1 MNKRKPVNTLKATLA
16 KQEFVR
22 RGGFTKQGIKI
33 KVGDD
38 VSFRESKS
46 RLKSDLEIRSK
57 NKSEGTN
64 TPESGLF
71 VTTRT
76 LNGISDV
83 SKKVRMPKNRTPH
96 RIKQKENAYSKNH
109 SDAIAVVRVQQLNP
123 LWEAWCKYDSQVSFS
138 KFEREIMKFRAY
150 KKRLNIVKSKM
161 NTPA

>member
-16 KQEFVR
+16 NQEFVR

-83 SKKVRMPKNRTPH
+83 SKKVRMPKNRTPQ
-96 RIKQKENAYSKNH
+96 RIKQKENADSKNH
-109 SDAIAVVRVQQLNP
+109 SDVIAVVRVQLINP

>member
-1 MNKRKPVNTLKATLA
+1 MSSNKPVNTLKATLA

-38 VSFRESKS
+38 VSFGESKS
-46 RLKSDLEIRSK
+46 RLKSDLEIRAK
-57 NKSEGTN
+57 NRIEGTN
-64 TPESGLF
+64 TSESGLF

-76 LNGISDV
+76 LNGISDI
-83 SKKVRMPKNRTPH
+83 SKKVRMPKNRTPQK
-96 RIKQKENAYSKNH
+96 IKKKENADFKNQN
-109 SDAIAVVRVQQLNP
+109 DAIMAERVALNP
-123 LWEAWCKYDSQVSFS
+123 LWEAWRKYDSQVSFS
-138 KFEREIMKFRAY
+138 KFEREIMKFRTY

>member
-1 MNKRKPVNTLKATLA
+1 MSSNKSVNTLKATLA

-38 VSFRESKS
+38 VSFREGKS
-46 RLKSDLEIRSK
+46 RLKSDLEIRAK
-57 NKSEGTN
+57 NKNEGTN

-83 SKKVRMPKNRTPH
+83 SKKVRMPKNHTPQ
-96 RIKQKENAYSKNH
+96 RIKKKENADFKNH
-109 SDAIAVVRVQQLNP
+109 SDAIAASRVALNP

>member
-83 SKKVRMPKNRTPH
+83 SKKVRMPKNHTPQ
-96 RIKQKENAYSKNH
+96 RIKKKENADFKNH
-109 SDAIAVVRVQQLNP
+109 SDAIAFARVELNP

>member
-1 MNKRKPVNTLKATLA
+1 MSSNKPVNTLKATLA

-33 KVGDD
+33 RVGDD

-46 RLKSDLEIRSK
+46 RLKSDLEIRAK
-57 NKSEGTN
+57 NKSEGTRIK
-64 TPESGLF
+64 ESGLF

-76 LNGISDV
+76 LNGISDI
-83 SKKVRMPKNRTPH
+83 SKKVRMPKNRTSQK
-96 RIKQKENAYSKNH
+96 IKKKENAAFKNH
-109 SDAIAVVRVQQLNP
+109 SDAVAAARVELNP

-138 KFEREIMKFRAY
+138 KFEREIMKFRTY

>member
-1 MNKRKPVNTLKATLA
+1 MSSNKPVNTLKATLA

-33 KVGDD
+33 NVGDD
-38 VSFRESKS
+38 VSFRESRS
-46 RLKSDLEIRSK
+46 RLKSDLEIRAK
-57 NKSEGTN
+57 NKSEGTRIK
-64 TPESGLF
+64 ESGLF

-76 LNGISDV
+76 LNGISDI
-83 SKKVRMPKNRTPH
+83 SKKVRMPKNRTAQK
-96 RIKQKENAYSKNH
+96 IKNKENADFKNH
-109 SDAIAVVRVQQLNP
+109 NNAVTATRAELNP

>member
-1 MNKRKPVNTLKATLA
+1 MSRNKPVNTLKATLA

-38 VSFRESKS
+38 VSFRESRS
-46 RLKSDLEIRSK
+46 RLKSDLEIRAK
-57 NKSEGTN
+57 NKSEGTRIK
-64 TPESGLF
+64 ESGLF

-76 LNGISDV
+76 LNGISDI
-83 SKKVRMPKNRTPH
+83 SKKVRMPKNRTAQK
-96 RIKQKENAYSKNH
+96 IKNKENADFKNH
-109 SDAIAVVRVQQLNP
+109 NNAIAAARVLLNP

>member
-38 VSFRESKS
+38 VSFRESRS

-83 SKKVRMPKNRTPH
+83 SKKVRMPKNRTPQ

-109 SDAIAVVRVQQLNP
+109 SDAIAVVRVALNP

>member
-1 MNKRKPVNTLKATLA
+1 MKATLA

-46 RLKSDLEIRSK
+46 RLKSDLEIRAK
-57 NKSEGTN
+57 NKSEGTRIK
-64 TPESGLF
+64 ESGLF

-76 LNGISDV
+76 LNGISDI
-83 SKKVRMPKNRTPH
+83 SKKVRMPKNRTAQK
-96 RIKQKENAYSKNH
+96 IKNKENADFKNH
-109 SDAIAVVRVQQLNP
+109 NDAIAAARVELNP

-138 KFEREIMKFRAY
+138 KFEREIMKFRTY
-150 KKRLNIVKSKM
+150 KKRLNAVIEKM
-161 NTPA
+161 KTPA

>member
-16 KQEFVR
+16 NQEFVR

-83 SKKVRMPKNRTPH
+83 SKKVRMSKNRTPQ

-109 SDAIAVVRVQQLNP
+109 SDAIAVVRVALNP

>member
-1 MNKRKPVNTLKATLA
+1 MSSNKPVNTLKATLA

-38 VSFRESKS
+38 VSFRESRS
-46 RLKSDLEIRSK
+46 RLKSDLEIRAK
-57 NKSEGTN
+57 NKSEGTRIK
-64 TPESGLF
+64 ESGLF

-76 LNGISDV
+76 LNGISDI
-83 SKKVRMPKNRTPH
+83 SKKVRMPKNRTAQK
-96 RIKQKENAYSKNH
+96 IKNKESADFKNH
-109 SDAIAVVRVQQLNP
+109 NNAVTAARVALNP

-138 KFEREIMKFRAY
+138 KFEREIMKFRTY

>member
-1 MNKRKPVNTLKATLA
+1 MSSNKPVNTLKATLA

-38 VSFRESKS
+38 VSFRESRS
-46 RLKSDLEIRSK
+46 RLKSDLEIRAK
-57 NKSEGTN
+57 NKNEGTRIK
-64 TPESGLF
+64 ESGLF

-76 LNGISDV
+76 LNGISDI
-83 SKKVRMPKNRTPH
+83 SKKVRMPKNRTAQ
-96 RIKQKENAYSKNH
+96 KLKNKENADSKNH
-109 SDAIAVVRVQQLNP
+109 NNAIAAARVELNP

>member
-83 SKKVRMPKNRTPH
+83 SKKVRMPKNRTPQ
-96 RIKQKENAYSKNH
+96 RIKQKENADSKNH
-109 SDAIAVVRVQQLNP
+109 SDAIAVVRVALNP

>member
-1 MNKRKPVNTLKATLA
+1 MSSNKPVNTLKATLA

-57 NKSEGTN
+57 NKNEGTN

-83 SKKVRMPKNRTPH
+83 SKKVRMPKNRTH
-96 RIKQKENAYSKNH
+96 QRIKQKENAYSKNH
-109 SDAIAVVRVQQLNP
+109 SDAIAVVRVALNP

>member
-1 MNKRKPVNTLKATLA
+1 MSSNKPVNTLKATLA

-46 RLKSDLEIRSK
+46 RLKSDLEIRAK
-57 NKSEGTN
+57 NKSEGTRIK
-64 TPESGLF
+64 ESGLF

-76 LNGISDV
+76 LNGISDI
-83 SKKVRMPKNRTPH
+83 SKKVRMPKNRTAQK
-96 RIKQKENAYSKNH
+96 IKNKENADFKNH
-109 SDAIAVVRVQQLNP
+109 NNAITAERAELNP

>member
-1 MNKRKPVNTLKATLA
+1 MSSNKPVNTLKATLA

-38 VSFRESKS
+38 VSFRESRS
-46 RLKSDLEIRSK
+46 RLKSDLEIRAK
-57 NKSEGTN
+57 NKSEGTRIK
-64 TPESGLF
+64 ESGLF

-76 LNGISDV
+76 LNGISDI
-83 SKKVRMPKNRTPH
+83 SKKVRMPKNRTPQK
-96 RIKQKENAYSKNH
+96 IKKKENADFKNH
-109 SDAIAVVRVQQLNP
+109 SDAVAAARVELNP

-138 KFEREIMKFRAY
+138 KFEREIMKFRTY

>member
-16 KQEFVR
+16 NQEFVR

-38 VSFRESKS
+38 VSFREGKS
-46 RLKSDLEIRSK
+46 RLKSDLEIRAK
-57 NKSEGTN
+57 NKNEGTN

-83 SKKVRMPKNRTPH
+83 SKKVRMPKNHTPQ
-96 RIKQKENAYSKNH
+96 RIKKKENADFKNH
-109 SDAIAVVRVQQLNP
+109 SDAIAFARVELNP

>member
-1 MNKRKPVNTLKATLA
+1 MKATLA

-33 KVGDD
+33 RIGED
-38 VSFRESKS
+38 VSFREGKS

-64 TPESGLF
+64 APESGLF
-71 VTTRT
+71 VTNRT

-83 SKKVRMPKNRTPH
+83 SKKVRMPKNRTPQ

-109 SDAIAVVRVQQLNP
+109 SDAIAVVRVALNP

-138 KFEREIMKFRAY
+138 KFEREIMKFRTY

>member
-1 MNKRKPVNTLKATLA
+1 MSSNKPVNTLKATLA

-46 RLKSDLEIRSK
+46 RLKSDLEIRAK
-57 NKSEGTN
+57 NKRDGTSIK
-64 TPESGLF
+64 ESGLF

-83 SKKVRMPKNRTPH
+83 SKKVRMPKNRTAQK
-96 RIKQKENAYSKNH
+96 IKNKENADLKNH
-109 SDAIAVVRVQQLNP
+109 NDAIAFARVALNP

>member
-1 MNKRKPVNTLKATLA
+1 MSSNKPVNTLKATLA

-46 RLKSDLEIRSK
+46 RLKSDLEIRAK
-57 NKSEGTN
+57 NKSEGTCIK
-64 TPESGLF
+64 ESGLF

-83 SKKVRMPKNRTPH
+83 SKKVRMPKNHTPQ

-109 SDAIAVVRVQQLNP
+109 SDAIAVVRVALNP

>member
-1 MNKRKPVNTLKATLA
+1 MSSNKPINTLKATLA

-46 RLKSDLEIRSK
+46 RLKSDLEIRAK
-57 NKSEGTN
+57 NKSEGTRIK
-64 TPESGLF
+64 ESGLF

-83 SKKVRMPKNRTPH
+83 SKKVRMPKNRTAQK
-96 RIKQKENAYSKNH
+96 IKNKENADLKNH
-109 SDAIAVVRVQQLNP
+109 NDAIAVTRVALNP

-138 KFEREIMKFRAY
+138 KFEREIMKFRTY

>member
-16 KQEFVR
+16 NQEFVR

-83 SKKVRMPKNRTPH
+83 SKKVRMPKNRTPQ
-96 RIKQKENAYSKNH
+96 RIKQKENADSKNH
-109 SDAIAVVRVQQLNP
+109 SDAIAVVRVQLINP

>member
-83 SKKVRMPKNRTPH
+83 SKKVRMPKNRTPQ
-96 RIKQKENAYSKNH
+96 RIKKKENADFKNH
-109 SDAIAVVRVQQLNP
+109 SDAIAAERVELNP

-138 KFEREIMKFRAY
+138 KFEREIMKFRTY

>member
-1 MNKRKPVNTLKATLA
+1 MSSNKPVNTLKATLA

-46 RLKSDLEIRSK
+46 RLKSDLEIRAK
-57 NKSEGTN
+57 NKNEGTRIK
-64 TPESGLF
+64 ESVLF

-76 LNGISDV
+76 LNGISDI
-83 SKKVRMPKNRTPH
+83 SKKVSMPKNRTAQK
-96 RIKQKENAYSKNH
+96 IKNKENADFKNH
-109 SDAIAVVRVQQLNP
+109 NNAITAARVELNP

>member
-1 MNKRKPVNTLKATLA
+1 MSSNKPVNTLKATLA

-38 VSFRESKS
+38 VSFRESRS
-46 RLKSDLEIRSK
+46 RLKSDLEIRAK
-57 NKSEGTN
+57 NKREGTRIK
-64 TPESGLF
+64 ESGIF
-71 VTTRT
+71 FATRT
-76 LNGISDV
+76 LNGISDI
-83 SKKVRMPKNRTPH
+83 SKKVRMPKNRTAQK
-96 RIKQKENAYSKNH
+96 IKNKENADFKNH
-109 SDAIAVVRVQQLNP
+109 NNAIAAARVALNP

>member
-1 MNKRKPVNTLKATLA
+1 MSSNKSVNTLKATLA
-16 KQEFVR
+16 NQEFVR

-46 RLKSDLEIRSK
+46 RLKSDLEIRAK

-83 SKKVRMPKNRTPH
+83 SKKVRMPKNHTPQ
-96 RIKQKENAYSKNH
+96 RIKKKENADFKNH
-109 SDAIAVVRVQQLNP
+109 SDAIAFARVELNP

>member
-1 MNKRKPVNTLKATLA
+1 MSSNKPVNTLKATLA

-83 SKKVRMPKNRTPH
+83 SKKVRMPKNRTPQ

-109 SDAIAVVRVQQLNP
+109 SDAIAVVRVALNP

-138 KFEREIMKFRAY
+138 KFEREIMEFRAY

>member
-16 KQEFVR
+16 NQEFVR

-46 RLKSDLEIRSK
+46 RLKSDLEIRAK

-83 SKKVRMPKNRTPH
+83 SKKVRMPKNHTPQ
-96 RIKQKENAYSKNH
+96 RIKKKENADFKNH
-109 SDAIAVVRVQQLNP
+109 SDAIAFARVELNP

>member
-1 MNKRKPVNTLKATLA
+1 MSSNKPVNTLKATLA

-46 RLKSDLEIRSK
+46 RLKSDLEIRAK
-57 NKSEGTN
+57 NKNEGTRIK
-64 TPESGLF
+64 ESGLF
-71 VTTRT
+71 VTTRS
-76 LNGISDV
+76 LNGISDI
-83 SKKVRMPKNRTPH
+83 SKKVRMPKSRTPQ
-96 RIKQKENAYSKNH
+96 RIKKKENADFKNH
-109 SDAIAVVRVQQLNP
+109 GDAITAARVELNP

-150 KKRLNIVKSKM
+150 KKRLDMIKSKM

>member
-1 MNKRKPVNTLKATLA
+1 MSSNKPVNTLKATLA

-38 VSFRESKS
+38 VSFRESRS
-46 RLKSDLEIRSK
+46 RLKSDLEIRAK
-57 NKSEGTN
+57 NKSEGTHVR
-64 TPESGLF
+64 ESGLF

-83 SKKVRMPKNRTPH
+83 SKKVRMPKNRTAQK
-96 RIKQKENAYSKNH
+96 IKNKENADFKNH
-109 SDAIAVVRVQQLNP
+109 NNAIAAARVALNP

-138 KFEREIMKFRAY
+138 KFEREIMKFRTY

>member
-16 KQEFVR
+16 NQEFVR

-83 SKKVRMPKNRTPH
+83 SKKVRMPKNHTPQ
-96 RIKQKENAYSKNH
+96 RIKKKENADFKNH
-109 SDAIAVVRVQQLNP
+109 SDAIAFARVELNP

>member
-16 KQEFVR
+16 NQEFVR

-83 SKKVRMPKNRTPH
+83 SKKVRMPKNRTPQ

-109 SDAIAVVRVQQLNP
+109 SDAIAVVRVALNP

>member
-83 SKKVRMPKNRTPH
+83 SKKVRMPKNRTPQ
-96 RIKQKENAYSKNH
+96 RIKQKENADVKNH
-109 SDAIAVVRVQQLNP
+109 SDAIAVVRVQLINP

>member
-1 MNKRKPVNTLKATLA
+1 MSSNKPVNTLKATLA

-46 RLKSDLEIRSK
+46 RLKSDLEIRAK
-57 NKSEGTN
+57 NKSEGTRIK
-64 TPESGLF
+64 ESGLF

-76 LNGISDV
+76 LNGISDI
-83 SKKVRMPKNRTPH
+83 SKKVRMPKNRTAQK
-96 RIKQKENAYSKNH
+96 IKNKENADFKNH
-109 SDAIAVVRVQQLNP
+109 NNAIAAARVALNP

>member
-1 MNKRKPVNTLKATLA
+1 MSSNKPVNTLKATLA

-46 RLKSDLEIRSK
+46 RLKSDLEIRAK
-57 NKSEGTN
+57 NKSEGTRIK
-64 TPESGLF
+64 ESGLF
-71 VTTRT
+71 VTNRT
-76 LNGISDV
+76 LNGISDI
-83 SKKVRMPKNRTPH
+83 SKKVRMPKNRTAQK
-96 RIKQKENAYSKNH
+96 IKNKENADFKNH
-109 SDAIAVVRVQQLNP
+109 NNAIAAARVELNP

>member
-1 MNKRKPVNTLKATLA
+1 MSSNKSVNTLKATLA

-38 VSFRESKS
+38 VSFREGKS
-46 RLKSDLEIRSK
+46 RLKSDLEIRAK
-57 NKSEGTN
+57 NKNEGTN

-83 SKKVRMPKNRTPH
+83 SKKVRMPKNRTPQ
-96 RIKQKENAYSKNH
+96 RIKKKENADFKNH
-109 SDAIAVVRVQQLNP
+109 SDAINWARAELNP
-123 LWEAWCKYDSQVSFS
+123 LWEAWCKYDSPVTFS

>member
-46 RLKSDLEIRSK
+46 RLKSDLEIRAK
-57 NKSEGTN
+57 NKNEGTN

-83 SKKVRMPKNRTPH
+83 SKKVRMPKNRTPQ

-109 SDAIAVVRVQQLNP
+109 SDAIAVVRVALNP

-138 KFEREIMKFRAY
+138 KFEREIMKFRTY

>member
-1 MNKRKPVNTLKATLA
+1 MSSNKPVNTLKATLA

-83 SKKVRMPKNRTPH
+83 SKKVRMPKNRTPQ

-109 SDAIAVVRVQQLNP
+109 SDAIAVVRVALNP